1 MLSGHLTFQTLQQL
15 LLQRRLLQKVAEITP
30 AIQGII
36 HAIMKESQRA
46 DQTVIEIRMTHI
58 VNEDSVGIYIHW
70 EINEKEKEGG
80 RKTSHKKLRSSF
92 SNYCP
97 TVI

>member
-1 MLSGHLTFQTLQQL
+1 MESVMLSGHLTFQTLQQL

-58 VNEDSVGIYIHW
+58 VNEDSFGIYIHW
-70 EINEKEKEGG
+70 EINEGDG
-80 RKTSHKKLRSSF
+80 WSSHQRLIPSS
-92 SNYCP
+92 SNHCNMR
-97 TVI
+97 